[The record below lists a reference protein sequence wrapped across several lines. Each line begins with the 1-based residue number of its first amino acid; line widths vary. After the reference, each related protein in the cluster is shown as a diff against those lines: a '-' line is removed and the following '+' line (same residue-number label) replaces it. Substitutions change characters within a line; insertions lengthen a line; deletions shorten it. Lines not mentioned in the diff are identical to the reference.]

1 MDFACQYLTIN
12 YEEKI
17 LTTGRTERFGS
28 ILKRLKT
35 NYYMFFLNKT
45 TLDITD
51 FRNIQKYIKL
61 KMSTNPSINT
71 EKMKKIIKNK

>member
-1 MDFACQYLTIN
+1 MKKKFLVTGG
-12 YEEKI
+12 
-17 LTTGRTERFGS
+17 TGRFGTV
-28 ILKRLKT
+28 LKKLKT
-35 NYYMFFLNKT
+35 NYKILYPNKT